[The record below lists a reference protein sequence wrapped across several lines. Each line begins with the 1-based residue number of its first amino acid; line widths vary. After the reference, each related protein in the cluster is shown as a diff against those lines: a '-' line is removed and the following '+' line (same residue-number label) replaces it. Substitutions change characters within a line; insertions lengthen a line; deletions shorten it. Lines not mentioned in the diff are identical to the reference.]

1 MRIIFIR
8 HGEPDYDTDDLT
20 KAGYRQAEIV
30 AERLKDEGIDELWSS
45 TMGRAVQ
52 TARFT
57 AEAVGLPL
65 NLTDF
70 IREITWESTDGSSL
84 FADGHPW
91 KVADELAR
99 HGIELNTP
107 DWTTYPDFC
116 NNSVL
121 GEVRRVE
128 EGMDEWLSMHGYN
141 RNGLYYDHA
150 VKEEKHRTVAIFS
163 HGGSSSAA
171 IAHMLNLPF
180 PYVCAMLHIEFTGI
194 TIIRMD
200 RSKGP
205 GTLPCLELANDGRH
219 VKEGFYH
226 RLADM

>member
-57 AEAVGLPL
+57 AEALGLPL
-65 NLTDF
+65 KLTDF
-70 IREITWESTDGSSL
+70 IREITWESTDGSAL

-107 DWTTYPDFC
+107 TGRLTLTF
-116 NNSVL
+116 
-121 GEVRRVE
+121 
-128 EGMDEWLSMHGYN
+128 
-141 RNGLYYDHA
+141 
-150 VKEEKHRTVAIFS
+150 AI
-163 HGGSSSAA
+163 
-171 IAHMLNLPF
+171 
-180 PYVCAMLHIEFTGI
+180 T
-194 TIIRMD
+194 
-200 RSKGP
+200 
-205 GTLPCLELANDGRH
+205 PC
-219 VKEGFYH
+219 
-226 RLADM
+226 